1 MRPGGTF
8 TVFEPTEPINLTP
21 RAAPERVP
29 NEVMLELDRKDREAD
44 RRKAEAEKA
53 RNLAAEAIA
62 LASIQ
67 VVQVLMEA
75 LHDEDP
81 QVRLRASEILLSRSI
96 SKVAARHAAL
106 SDDEIVDTVDVK
118 ALRDSIL
125 EEVKKKR

>member
-1 MRPGGTF
+1 MR
-8 TVFEPTEPINLTP
+8 V
-21 RAAPERVP
+21 PERVP
-29 NEVMLELDRKDREAD
+29 NEVLVEIDRNQREGD
-44 RRKAEAEKA
+44 RRKAEAERA
-53 RNLAAEAIA
+53 RNSAAEAIA

-67 VVQVLMEA
+67 VVRVLLEA
-75 LHDEDP
+75 LDDDDP